1 MKNHSASTFLL
12 LLAMAL
18 TPALTVAQEPLT
30 LTVGIVP
37 QQSASKLARLWTPI
51 LEYLS
56 NKTGYRLQF
65 KTGKDIPTFEQRV
78 ALGEY
83 DLAYMNPYHYT
94 IYHDNPGYLA
104 IAKAKDKR
112 IKGIIVVHKDSSYKA
127 LDEFSGKTL
136 AFPAPAAFAASIL
149 PRSQFR
155 QRGIPI
161 TPKYVSSH
169 DSVYR
174 NVATGRFPAGG
185 GVIRT
190 FKNTSAEVRQQL
202 RILWTTSG
210 YTPHA
215 IAAHPRI
222 SKEVVRRIQQAML
235 NMDNDP
241 EGKALLASI
250 KIKGLEVAHN
260 TDWDDVRG
268 LNIELLNKVRITK

>member
-1 MKNHSASTFLL
+1 MKNYNVSMFLL
-12 LLAMAL
+12 VLAMAL
-18 TPALTVAQEPLT
+18 TPAPAAAQEPLT
-30 LTVGIVP
+30 LSFGIVP

-51 LEYLS
+51 LEYLGK
-56 NKTGYRLQF
+56 KTSYQLQF
-65 KTGKDIPTFEQRV
+65 KTAKDIPTFEQRLAQGV
-78 ALGEY
+78 Y

-94 IYHDNPGYLA
+94 VFHDSPGYLA
-104 IAKAKDKR
+104 VAKAKDKR
-112 IKGIIVVHKDSSYKA
+112 IKGIVVVHKDSAYKT
-127 LDEFSGKTL
+127 LDELNGKTL

-149 PRSQFR
+149 SRSQFR

-161 TPKYVSSH
+161 NPQYVSSH

-190 FKNTSAEVRQQL
+190 FKNTAAEVREQL
-202 RILWTTSG
+202 RVLWTTSG

-215 IAAHPRI
+215 VAAHPRVP
-222 SKEVVRRIQQAML
+222 KKVLHRIQQAML
-235 NMDNDP
+235 NMDNDL

-250 KIKGLEVAHN
+250 KIKGLEAGHN

-268 LNIELLNKVRITK
+268 LNIDLLNQARTGK